1 MRKSES
7 PTVFTFLSILLIV
20 TLVYLGYRVRGVY
33 SSDLVVIGLGVPIV
47 LIFLVI
53 KIGNYCKKLQNEKIN
68 QILKALPKLD
78 KDQELKSELMRI
90 FLEEKRGS

>member
-7 PTVFTFLSILLIV
+7 PTVFTVLSILLIV

-33 SSDLVVIGLGVPIV
+33 SSDLIVIGLGVPIV

-53 KIGNYCKKLQNEKIN
+53 KIGNYYRKLQNEKMN
-68 QILKALPKLD
+68 QILKALPELD
-78 KDQELKSELMRI
+78 KDQEFKSEIMRI
-90 FLEEKRGS
+90 FLGEKRGS